1 MDYDSLSRLKNRLD
15 VMRRERDLLNSRVLN
30 DRARTSQ
37 LEAEVSRLRNEYVR
51 QKKTLE
57 DKEQALMR
65 YNETIKESES
75 AFNKLVMNSDKLL
88 SALEN
93 EFVALTE
100 KFK

>member
-1 MDYDSLSRLKNRLD
+1 MDYDSLSRLKSRLD

>member
-1 MDYDSLSRLKNRLD
+1 MDYDSLTRLKNRLD
-15 VMRRERDLLNSRVLN
+15 VMRRERDSLNARVLN

-37 LEAEVSRLRNEYVR
+37 LEAEVNRLRSEYVR
-51 QKKTLE
+51 QKKNLD
-57 DKEQALMR
+57 DKELALIR

-88 SALEN
+88 NALEN

>member
-1 MDYDSLSRLKNRLD
+1 MSRLKSRLD

>member
-1 MDYDSLSRLKNRLD
+1 MSRLKNRLD